1 MTLHNPTVDPATL
14 DQPEPMRLTAV
25 APRYAAYR
33 VLGVSLRWVIAGLV
47 LALAVMPGAELE
59 GAEAAARW
67 WPLLVAGLAVLH
79 VLVAWREAR
88 ARAWGLR
95 EHDLV
100 YRSGLVVRRTMVL
113 PFNRIQHVETL
124 SGPLERAF
132 GLLRVVCYTAGGLS
146 ADLVVSGLEQP
157 DAERVRQ
164 YLLGRIRDLDPDTPE
179 PTSARLREARSE
191 EVQTEEAPTEAR
203 AEEGP
208 AGGALGPEADVRHDR

>member
-1 MTLHNPTVDPATL
+1 MTLQNAPLDPATL
-14 DQPEPMRLTAV
+14 APPEPMRLTPV
-25 APRYAAYR
+25 APRYAVYR
-33 VLGVSLRWVIAGLV
+33 VLGISLRWSIAGLV
-47 LALAVMPGAELE
+47 LALAVMPGAEFE
-59 GAEAAARW
+59 GPEAAAARW
-67 WPLLVAGLAVLH
+67 WPLLIFALAVAH
-79 VLVAWREAR
+79 VLVAWREAL

-100 YRSGLVVRRTMVL
+100 YRSGLLVRRTMVL

-164 YLLGRIRDLDPDTPE
+164 YLLGRIRDLDPDASE
-179 PTSARLREARSE
+179 PAPALIDQADLQDTRATESDARH
-191 EVQTEEAPTEAR
+191 
-203 AEEGP
+203 GP
-208 AGGALGPEADVRHDR
+208 